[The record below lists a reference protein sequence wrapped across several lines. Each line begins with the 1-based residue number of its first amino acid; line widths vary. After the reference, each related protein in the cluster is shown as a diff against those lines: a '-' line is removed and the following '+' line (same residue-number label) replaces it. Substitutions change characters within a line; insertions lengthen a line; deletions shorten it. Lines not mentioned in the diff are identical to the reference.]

1 MAAYVDG
8 LLTPA
13 RVRVVAWIVVGL
25 CLVAAALNVALGH
38 LPETAIGTVFQP
50 DWFAHWTGGR
60 LLLEGRA
67 SDLYDPAVQ
76 QALQDSVTGGR
87 PDLAWFVSPPA
98 AALLYLPFAAL
109 PYVASG
115 VLWTAITIVLLVASM
130 LLLRP
135 LLPGYSDA
143 QWRLAVLGVVA
154 SQPVLELVGGGQ
166 DSALLLFIWVAGLR
180 LLDAGRD
187 PAAGA
192 VLALGLVKPQLF
204 VLVPL
209 VLLVQRRWSALAA
222 WAAAALGVVGLS
234 LAAAGPQG
242 VVDWLDALT
251 SDRYH
256 EVVQVGQSWMMHGI
270 PSALV
275 SLVPPAWGSVA
286 QALGLA
292 LGAVLVVALLLVAR
306 RGPSAAVSAVWALVA
321 LTTGLVTPH
330 VLSYDLVLVLP
341 AVLHLLQPP
350 STRTTRLSVLA
361 AYLLTWTAWPRH
373 ELGTAVPWL
382 GWIGV
387 SWAAIPLL
395 LLWRESYA
403 EVRAA
408 TGERV
413 EPEAARATG

>member
-1 MAAYVDG
+1 VAAYVDG

-13 RVRVVAWIVVGL
+13 RVRIAAWVVVAL
-25 CLVAAALNVALGH
+25 CVVAATLNVALGH

-109 PYVASG
+109 PYIASG
-115 VLWTAITIVLLVASM
+115 VLWTVVTVALLAASAV
-130 LLLRP
+130 LLRP
-135 LLPGYSDA
+135 LLPTYTDA
-143 QWRLAVLGVVA
+143 QWRLTLLVVVA
-154 SQPVLELVGGGQ
+154 SQPILELVGGGQ
-166 DSALLLFIWVAGLR
+166 DSALLLLIWVAGLR
-180 LLDAGRD
+180 LLDSGRD

-222 WAAAALGVVGLS
+222 WAVAALGVVGLS

-251 SDRYH
+251 SERYH

-292 LGAVLVVALLLVAR
+292 LGVVLVVALLLAVR
-306 RGPSAAVSAVWALVA
+306 RAPSAGVGAVWALVA
-321 LTTGLVTPH
+321 LTTVLVTPH

-387 SWAAIPLL
+387 SWAVIPLL

-403 EVRAA
+403 ELRSASGARA
-408 TGERV
+408 
-413 EPEAARATG
+413 EPDVVRATG